1 MCEATQPVLPAGR
14 GPRSL
19 QRHVPIAILVEEGE
33 RLLELSDLLCRPIE
47 DAARR
52 GAAESATGPISTNLG
67 DGGKEEGVLLVS
79 AGAQNGDRAAR
90 GDGGHAPSFSWS
102 AIVC

>member
-52 GAAESATGPISTNLG
+52 GAAESATGPISTKLG
-67 DGGKEEGVLLVS
+67 
-79 AGAQNGDRAAR
+79 
-90 GDGGHAPSFSWS
+90 
-102 AIVC
+102 